1 MKIKFTLF
9 VALLFSF
16 ALQSQRRN
24 DFPDS
29 DKIPN
34 CGLIKKG
41 TFSRYEKG
49 NSGFKVKFNNNKMTE
64 IYGRKTVTVESDIKI
79 LSKCKFE
86 AEIKNIKTKYKM
98 PDSLFYVG
106 KKTEYEVVE
115 TGKNYIIY
123 DYQCNEGKN
132 ICSEILEKK

>member
-24 DFPDS
+24 DFPYS

-34 CGLIKKG
+34 CDMIKNG
-41 TFSRYEKG
+41 TFSRYSQD
-49 NSGFKVKFNNNKMTE
+49 NRFKVKFSDKKMTE
-64 IYGRKTVTVESDIKI
+64 IYGKNTVTIESNIKM
-79 LSKCKFE
+79 LSKCKFK

-123 DYQCNEGKN
+123 DYRCNEGKN